1 MKERN
6 VEIKGNV
13 IEALRNVYD
22 PEMPSVSVLDLGLI
36 YELHVNNEGHVECKH
51 TLTSMMC
58 PFADQICQDI
68 EDAIKGSD
76 GVTSLKRELVF
87 TPPFSLDMVPEDTK
101 IMMGWY

>member
-1 MKERN
+1 MEERY
-6 VEIKGNV
+6 VEIKGNIV
-13 IEALRNVYD
+13 EALRNVFD

-36 YELHVNNEGHVECKH
+36 YELHVTNEGQVECKH
-51 TLTSMMC
+51 TRTSMMC

-68 EDAIKGSD
+68 EDAIKGSE
-76 GVTSLKRELVF
+76 GVTSVKRELVF

>member
-1 MKERN
+1 MSERY
-6 VEIKGNV
+6 VEIKGNIV
-13 IEALRNVYD
+13 EALRNVYD

-36 YELHVNNEGHVECKH
+36 YELHVTNEGQVECKH

-68 EDAIKGSD
+68 EDAIKGSE
-76 GVTSLKRELVF
+76 GVTSVKRELVF

-101 IMMGWY
+101 IMMGWF